1 MDRTFSLSVG
11 RVVLSQAGMGE
22 RWIHAFF
29 FYIRVQE
36 STLYHVCQSL
46 LTYFAKTAVLCT
58 QSAIQSFNAAA
69 AKGKGPLKV
78 RRRLHTTYSKFGLP
92 LAKTRQEKVSV

>member
-1 MDRTFSLSVG
+1 MR
-11 RVVLSQAGMGE
+11 
-22 RWIHAFF
+22 HYYKHFF

>member
-1 MDRTFSLSVG
+1 MR
-11 RVVLSQAGMGE
+11 
-22 RWIHAFF
+22 HYYKHF

-36 STLYHVCQSL
+36 STLYHVCQSS

-78 RRRLHTTYSKFGLP
+78 RRRRLHTTYSKFGLP
-92 LAKTRQEKVSV
+92 LAKTRQEKVSI